1 MYDSGQ
7 DIEDGGGHP
16 GYHDI
21 DPNSV
26 FQVPS
31 TLGLNTVSWFRND
44 FFGDLDPSYKLVS
57 GSGYFLV
64 SHMNFF

>member
-26 FQVPS
+26 FQVPVHPPS
-31 TLGLNTVSWFRND
+31 TLGLKD
-44 FFGDLDPSYKLVS
+44 IDPNSVFQVPVHPPSTLGFKHSV
-57 GSGYFLV
+57 V
-64 SHMNFF
+64 DPE